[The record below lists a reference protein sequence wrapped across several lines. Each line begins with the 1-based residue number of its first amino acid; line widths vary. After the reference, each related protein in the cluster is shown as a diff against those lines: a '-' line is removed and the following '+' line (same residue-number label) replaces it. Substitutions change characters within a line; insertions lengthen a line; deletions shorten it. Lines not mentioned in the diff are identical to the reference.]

1 MSEIVKPFVLGEID
15 QAEKE
20 QLRFLRTNFLRAA
33 EEAKARTVLV
43 GTDRCPQETAEA
55 LLKFACALTAVGKS
69 VLVVDLDR
77 INASVSSLLK
87 ISPKDTFHSYLA
99 GKSSADKLPQ
109 KTAVENLSVICS
121 EVSHAEQLG
130 DDLPTRKLIDALKS
144 GYDFVFLSGT
154 PCDMGADVFSFDE
167 IADAVMLVVKQK
179 KTTHKFLK
187 TVLEYYARR
196 DTKVLGIM
204 MI

>member
-1 MSEIVKPFVLGEID
+1 MNEMVKPFVLGEID
-15 QAEKE
+15 QTEKE

-33 EEAKARTVLV
+33 EEVKARTVLV

-55 LLKFACALTAVGKS
+55 LLKLACALTAVGKS

-87 ISPKDTFHSYLA
+87 LQAKDTYNSYLE

-109 KTAVENLSVICS
+109 KTAVDNLSVICA
-121 EVSHAEQLG
+121 EVSTSERLG
-130 DDLPTRKLIDALKS
+130 DDLSARKLIDALKER
-144 GYDFVFLSGT
+144 YDYVFLSGT
-154 PCDMGADVFSFDE
+154 PCDTGADVFSFDE
-167 IADAVMLVVKQK
+167 IADAVMHVVKQK